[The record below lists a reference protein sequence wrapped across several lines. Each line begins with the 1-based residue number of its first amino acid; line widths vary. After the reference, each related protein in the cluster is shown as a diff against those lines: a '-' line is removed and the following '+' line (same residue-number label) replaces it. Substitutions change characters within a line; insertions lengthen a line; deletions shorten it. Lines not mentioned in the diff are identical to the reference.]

1 MAQPSTTTNIRLPT
15 SQWRRLK
22 SLAVEEGLSLSGL
35 VREMA
40 AEYIQTHD
48 EATLVVKNDSFFR
61 IGDEP
66 SASGDPSISEQ
77 HDDVLYSKR
86 KPAARAKR
94 R

>member
-40 AEYIQTHD
+40 AAYIQTRD
-48 EATLVVKNDSFFR
+48 EATQGVKNDSFFR
-61 IGDEP
+61 IGDDP
-66 SASGDPSISEQ
+66 GASGDASISEQ

-86 KPAARAKR
+86 KTVARAKR